1 MAGLGP
7 AIHVDPRDKPED
19 DDLEAVQPNRIAL

>member
-7 AIHVDPRDKPED
+7 AIHVDPRAKPT
-19 DDLEAVQPNRIAL
+19 AVRLSFGGQGARH